1 MTCTPIIPYPTRVVW
16 CGLLIW
22 HPDHESWVI
31 TINNEPGCITPYN
44 HQRTWFL
51 NTTEGQGNNGY
62 PLVQARDPW
71 GLIIDPKTL
80 VWNEVPQ
87 TLSVVPQDWFRP
99 WGLAVAWWSRMKVP
113 PSHIMSEQH
122 VRQKLQIFPRTC
134 MVPQCFVRLYSF
146 LLSSLPSLFQFS
158 SSMSENGIWR
168 RQT

>member
-1 MTCTPIIPYPTRVVW
+1 MST
-16 CGLLIW
+16 
-22 HPDHESWVI
+22 E
-31 TINNEPGCITPYN
+31 
-44 HQRTWFL
+44 
-51 NTTEGQGNNGY
+51 NTY

-122 VRQKLQIFPRTC
+122 VRQKLQIFSSNLYGTTVLC
-134 MVPQCFVRLYSF
+134 QVVFIHALISSKSVPI
-146 LLSSLPSLFQFS
+146 LFQHVRKWNLKKTNINKIKKTFVTRLIPMTYPEVQS
-158 SSMSENGIWR
+158 I
-168 RQT
+168 

>member
-1 MTCTPIIPYPTRVVW
+1 MWLWGWSMLCPDTASLNSFPFRFMGQVVLIGRLACALPIH
-16 CGLLIW
+16 GLA
-22 HPDHESWVI
+22 HS
-31 TINNEPGCITPYN
+31 N
-44 HQRTWFL
+44 L
-51 NTTEGQGNNGY
+51 NLW
-62 PLVQARDPW
+62 PSIVRARDPW
-71 GLIIDPKTL
+71 GLILDPKTL

-146 LLSSLPSLFQFS
+146 MLSSLPSLFQFS